1 MMNRQTMK
9 GNKVFIYFMIVYYTF
24 KVSAGQTPD
33 FYRNQ
38 LHFGYGINYKYNGK
52 LYHNLDRVW
61 VVHRVV
67 IPKVQDL
74 EKIPNFPDEINCTT
88 KTNLPRVI
96 VKEHMAKLVQVICKM
111 AAPHIKVM
119 KQQATYL
126 KRKVR
131 TLVKDDLYHALHSLH
146 PVSQFEYKRQQKRS
160 LPPTPGSLLDNDTL
174 TNTTP
179 RMKLHDIPRNRS
191 KRLLGAIVSAALP
204 AVGKLA
210 TLAVEQ
216 LGAYLQRK
224 RNRALKVAMQEMDRK
239 VGTARNMMHQ
249 LEKDFLLYG
258 EYDVNST
265 QSIMK
270 LLGSLHNRTSS
281 LEKILELKVPTWAL
295 SFISGSQGTAMYSH
309 MTQLYM
315 ENIKEKHIRLYETLV
330 TELRLLLRS
339 IAILSKGYLPPHLFP
354 PTTLVQIS
362 QQAIAM
368 MKIKNPD
375 YVLALPHI
383 IDYYDMRLVT
393 FGRDDQDRLVICFP
407 IFIKDFNKEPMTLH
421 QIETVKVPIVDTNQK
436 ADSYTEV
443 VTTKPYI
450 ATNKEYYIQLVLPE
464 LVMCKKIRGTFYC
477 EELFL
482 VKHKTQLSC
491 ESAIYYNLSREVIL
505 ENCQFNYYYNI
516 TVTPSVLDGGSHI
529 VLANMMNKKKLICS
543 YDQSLA
549 RPLPSSSYA
558 LVSRD
563 ILCNCHIQIG
573 LTYVLKSITSCNETK
588 MPTLEYTVNLAFMNY
603 FHSFWN
609 NGSMATLPL
618 HPTTEEIT
626 LPISMEDFTQDP
638 DFIIYGQH
646 MNRDPDTLQEL
657 SQLTYQKQIF
667 MTNKKELFNKTKA
680 ENENG
685 IAQAPFPKKSKSSF
699 FFTVIF
705 HIYLFIGSSI
715 GILWLIPCI
724 MFAVRQRKIKTLVSA
739 IALHQTKAI
748 EAAAVQISTASL
760 PAEQNAT
767 SVLSYPNVL
776 EKFIGMDIPPNQA
789 TKLICHDPW
798 VSFVVT
804 AISIIGVIAYLYQ
817 TCKNLTILKGHKFA
831 SVCHIHLIFC
841 NDTRYIPIKIGQYIG
856 SPFLFKYNLLPP
868 QENITLSK
876 QCLWDT
882 LDIQWTHENITYKD
896 KKIPMRG
903 ILSVPL
909 KDKFRLGR
917 MIRNPHRM
925 MYMVKQG
932 DTWYNLTHV

>member
-1 MMNRQTMK
+1 M
-9 GNKVFIYFMIVYYTF
+9 
-24 KVSAGQTPD
+24 
-33 FYRNQ
+33 
-38 LHFGYGINYKYNGK
+38 
-52 LYHNLDRVW
+52 
-61 VVHRVV
+61 
-67 IPKVQDL
+67 
-74 EKIPNFPDEINCTT
+74 
-88 KTNLPRVI
+88 
-96 VKEHMAKLVQVICKM
+96 
-111 AAPHIKVM
+111 
-119 KQQATYL
+119 
-126 KRKVR
+126 
-131 TLVKDDLYHALHSLH
+131 
-146 PVSQFEYKRQQKRS
+146 
-160 LPPTPGSLLDNDTL
+160 
-174 TNTTP
+174 
-179 RMKLHDIPRNRS
+179 
-191 KRLLGAIVSAALP
+191 
-204 AVGKLA
+204 
-210 TLAVEQ
+210 
-216 LGAYLQRK
+216 
-224 RNRALKVAMQEMDRK
+224 
-239 VGTARNMMHQ
+239 
-249 LEKDFLLYG
+249 
-258 EYDVNST
+258 
-265 QSIMK
+265 
-270 LLGSLHNRTSS
+270 
-281 LEKILELKVPTWAL
+281 
-295 SFISGSQGTAMYSH
+295 SFISGSQGPAMYSH

-368 MKIKNPD
+368 MKIQNPD

-464 LVMCKKIRGTFYC
+464 LVMCKKIRGIFYC

-588 MPTLEYTVNLAFMNY
+588 MPTLEYTVNLAFMDY

-609 NGSMATLPL
+609 NGSLATLPL
-618 HPTTEEIT
+618 HPTTEEIL

-667 MTNKKELFNKTKA
+667 MTNKKEL
-680 ENENG
+680 
-685 IAQAPFPKKSKSSF
+685 
-699 FFTVIF
+699 
-705 HIYLFIGSSI
+705 
-715 GILWLIPCI
+715 LIKQ
-724 MFAVRQRKIKTLVSA
+724 RQKMKM
-739 IALHQTKAI
+739 
-748 EAAAVQISTASL
+748 E
-760 PAEQNAT
+760 
-767 SVLSYPNVL
+767 
-776 EKFIGMDIPPNQA
+776 
-789 TKLICHDPW
+789 
-798 VSFVVT
+798 
-804 AISIIGVIAYLYQ
+804 
-817 TCKNLTILKGHKFA
+817 
-831 SVCHIHLIFC
+831 
-841 NDTRYIPIKIGQYIG
+841 
-856 SPFLFKYNLLPP
+856 
-868 QENITLSK
+868 
-876 QCLWDT
+876 
-882 LDIQWTHENITYKD
+882 
-896 KKIPMRG
+896 
-903 ILSVPL
+903 
-909 KDKFRLGR
+909 
-917 MIRNPHRM
+917 
-925 MYMVKQG
+925 
-932 DTWYNLTHV
+932 

>member
-1 MMNRQTMK
+1 
-9 GNKVFIYFMIVYYTF
+9 
-24 KVSAGQTPD
+24 
-33 FYRNQ
+33 
-38 LHFGYGINYKYNGK
+38 
-52 LYHNLDRVW
+52 
-61 VVHRVV
+61 
-67 IPKVQDL
+67 
-74 EKIPNFPDEINCTT
+74 
-88 KTNLPRVI
+88 
-96 VKEHMAKLVQVICKM
+96 
-111 AAPHIKVM
+111 
-119 KQQATYL
+119 
-126 KRKVR
+126 
-131 TLVKDDLYHALHSLH
+131 
-146 PVSQFEYKRQQKRS
+146 
-160 LPPTPGSLLDNDTL
+160 
-174 TNTTP
+174 
-179 RMKLHDIPRNRS
+179 MKLHDIPRNRS

-295 SFISGSQGTAMYSH
+295 SFISGSQGIAMYSH

-529 VLANMMNKKKLICS
+529 VLANMMNKKE
-543 YDQSLA
+543 
-549 RPLPSSSYA
+549 
-558 LVSRD
+558 
-563 ILCNCHIQIG
+563 
-573 LTYVLKSITSCNETK
+573 TY
-588 MPTLEYTVNLAFMNY
+588 M
-603 FHSFWN
+603 
-609 NGSMATLPL
+609 
-618 HPTTEEIT
+618 
-626 LPISMEDFTQDP
+626 
-638 DFIIYGQH
+638 FI
-646 MNRDPDTLQEL
+646 
-657 SQLTYQKQIF
+657 
-667 MTNKKELFNKTKA
+667 
-680 ENENG
+680 
-685 IAQAPFPKKSKSSF
+685 
-699 FFTVIF
+699 
-705 HIYLFIGSSI
+705 
-715 GILWLIPCI
+715 
-724 MFAVRQRKIKTLVSA
+724 
-739 IALHQTKAI
+739 
-748 EAAAVQISTASL
+748 
-760 PAEQNAT
+760 
-767 SVLSYPNVL
+767 
-776 EKFIGMDIPPNQA
+776 
-789 TKLICHDPW
+789 
-798 VSFVVT
+798 
-804 AISIIGVIAYLYQ
+804 
-817 TCKNLTILKGHKFA
+817 
-831 SVCHIHLIFC
+831 
-841 NDTRYIPIKIGQYIG
+841 
-856 SPFLFKYNLLPP
+856 
-868 QENITLSK
+868 
-876 QCLWDT
+876 
-882 LDIQWTHENITYKD
+882 
-896 KKIPMRG
+896 
-903 ILSVPL
+903 
-909 KDKFRLGR
+909 
-917 MIRNPHRM
+917 
-925 MYMVKQG
+925 
-932 DTWYNLTHV
+932 

>member
-1 MMNRQTMK
+1 MVRENT
-9 GNKVFIYFMIVYYTF
+9 
-24 KVSAGQTPD
+24 
-33 FYRNQ
+33 
-38 LHFGYGINYKYNGK
+38 
-52 LYHNLDRVW
+52 
-61 VVHRVV
+61 
-67 IPKVQDL
+67 
-74 EKIPNFPDEINCTT
+74 
-88 KTNLPRVI
+88 
-96 VKEHMAKLVQVICKM
+96 AKRVQVLCKM

-160 LPPTPGSLLDNDTL
+160 LPPTPGSLRDNDTL

-216 LGAYLQRK
+216 LEAYLQRK

-315 ENIKEKHIRLYETLV
+315 ESIKEKHIRLYETLV

-354 PTTLVQIS
+354 LTTLVQIS

-407 IFIKDFNKEPMTLH
+407 IFIKDFNKEPMNLH

-477 EELFL
+477 EELFG
-482 VKHKTQLSC
+482 KT
-491 ESAIYYNLSREVIL
+491 
-505 ENCQFNYYYNI
+505 
-516 TVTPSVLDGGSHI
+516 
-529 VLANMMNKKKLICS
+529 
-543 YDQSLA
+543 
-549 RPLPSSSYA
+549 
-558 LVSRD
+558 
-563 ILCNCHIQIG
+563 
-573 LTYVLKSITSCNETK
+573 
-588 MPTLEYTVNLAFMNY
+588 
-603 FHSFWN
+603 
-609 NGSMATLPL
+609 
-618 HPTTEEIT
+618 
-626 LPISMEDFTQDP
+626 
-638 DFIIYGQH
+638 
-646 MNRDPDTLQEL
+646 
-657 SQLTYQKQIF
+657 
-667 MTNKKELFNKTKA
+667 
-680 ENENG
+680 
-685 IAQAPFPKKSKSSF
+685 
-699 FFTVIF
+699 
-705 HIYLFIGSSI
+705 
-715 GILWLIPCI
+715 
-724 MFAVRQRKIKTLVSA
+724 
-739 IALHQTKAI
+739 
-748 EAAAVQISTASL
+748 
-760 PAEQNAT
+760 
-767 SVLSYPNVL
+767 
-776 EKFIGMDIPPNQA
+776 
-789 TKLICHDPW
+789 
-798 VSFVVT
+798 
-804 AISIIGVIAYLYQ
+804 
-817 TCKNLTILKGHKFA
+817 
-831 SVCHIHLIFC
+831 
-841 NDTRYIPIKIGQYIG
+841 
-856 SPFLFKYNLLPP
+856 
-868 QENITLSK
+868 
-876 QCLWDT
+876 
-882 LDIQWTHENITYKD
+882 
-896 KKIPMRG
+896 
-903 ILSVPL
+903 
-909 KDKFRLGR
+909 
-917 MIRNPHRM
+917 
-925 MYMVKQG
+925 
-932 DTWYNLTHV
+932 

>member
-1 MMNRQTMK
+1 M
-9 GNKVFIYFMIVYYTF
+9 IYIMPCTVYILF
-24 KVSAGQTPD
+24 
-33 FYRNQ
+33 
-38 LHFGYGINYKYNGK
+38 
-52 LYHNLDRVW
+52 HNL
-61 VVHRVV
+61 
-67 IPKVQDL
+67 
-74 EKIPNFPDEINCTT
+74 N
-88 KTNLPRVI
+88 
-96 VKEHMAKLVQVICKM
+96 
-111 AAPHIKVM
+111 IKDN
-119 KQQATYL
+119 
-126 KRKVR
+126 KR
-131 TLVKDDLYHALHSLH
+131 DLY
-146 PVSQFEYKRQQKRS
+146 P
-160 LPPTPGSLLDNDTL
+160 LPPGSLRANDTL
-174 TNTTP
+174 TNITP

-239 VGTARNMMHQ
+239 VGTAMNKMHQ

-281 LEKILELKVPTWAL
+281 LENILELKVPTWAM
-295 SFISGSQGTAMYSH
+295 SFVSGSYGPAMYSH
-309 MTQLYM
+309 MTQLYL
-315 ENIKEKHIRLYETLV
+315 ENIKEKHIRLYEALV

-354 PTTLVQIS
+354 PTTLVTIS

-393 FGRDDQDRLVICFP
+393 FGIDDQDRLVICFP

-421 QIETVKVPIVDTNQK
+421 QIETVKVPITDTNQK

-588 MPTLEYTVNLAFMNY
+588 MPTLEYTVNLAFMDY

-609 NGSMATLPL
+609 NGSLATLPL
-618 HPTTEEIT
+618 HPTTEEII

-705 HIYLFIGSSI
+705 HIYLFIGSSV

-739 IALHQTKAI
+739 
-748 EAAAVQISTASL
+748 
-760 PAEQNAT
+760 
-767 SVLSYPNVL
+767 
-776 EKFIGMDIPPNQA
+776 
-789 TKLICHDPW
+789 
-798 VSFVVT
+798 
-804 AISIIGVIAYLYQ
+804 
-817 TCKNLTILKGHKFA
+817 
-831 SVCHIHLIFC
+831 
-841 NDTRYIPIKIGQYIG
+841 
-856 SPFLFKYNLLPP
+856 
-868 QENITLSK
+868 
-876 QCLWDT
+876 
-882 LDIQWTHENITYKD
+882 
-896 KKIPMRG
+896 
-903 ILSVPL
+903 
-909 KDKFRLGR
+909 RL
-917 MIRNPHRM
+917 
-925 MYMVKQG
+925 
-932 DTWYNLTHV
+932 